1 MVPVSES
8 SSELEP
14 GGPVFRAQELGARLR
29 SELNLLQSSGRILG
43 PTLSGMIVSDDV

>member
-1 MVPVSES
+1 MVPVPGS
-8 SSELEP
+8 SSDLGL

-29 SELNLLQSSGRILG
+29 SELNILQSSGRILG